1 MKVYEARSLIE
12 SMEDRAKE
20 YSSLRE
26 KLVLLRKRFLDI
38 VQLDDALQGKGAN
51 SIKGFYQAQ
60 IDVVDAWMRLVDRQI
75 AFFNGVSGDA
85 GDNDLSGNTV
95 VYQSFL
101 ESELSHHEK
110 NYMMM
115 VDSQQ
120 DELKRIFNRV
130 DDLVPL
136 NVFSTDRFMDAV
148 AEAKK
153 GRNET
158 LQAVEN
164 FDEKLKSEY
173 TLSEDDEH
181 YVVALFQQLLEATR
195 QGNEILPIHFN
206 AEQYQTSDVYLLKE
220 QAENQANDYL
230 NFKEEQEKAR
240 EQMKRLEEQKQRPWY
255 EKTWDGVKNFTG
267 ELTGYYDYIRA
278 SEGVDPVT
286 GAELTTAQRVTAGAM
301 AAAGFIPV
309 VGWAGRIVK
318 GGGAI
323 YKTAKGVHAADQ
335 ALDVYLNAKT
345 FSNLEKAE
353 LGIYGLVS
361 VNGFNEYILGKDMF
375 GNELTDLQRQQ
386 SLYYSIL
393 GPALMATPFIPSLVK
408 NGKVVTEETIGKL
421 HQLTQ
426 KTKTGAVSFGREL
439 QGGMNVLLQ
448 NPKSNLAISSIG
460 NSPIN
465 VMNPMRILKDID
477 QGMSKFSFGD
487 MKDSTKTVNPLNVL
501 NDVRTKSTGKVYPTR
516 QIDSV
521 EEAQIIDRVKEL
533 RGVLPSKY
541 KKSGNFAFAEVD
553 VNGINKKEFY
563 ASSKIDEFK
572 GVLEEKIPEISLK
585 PNEPIFKASLAPGK
599 DGKPFMR
606 DSDTE
611 YKILNEIA
619 LKLGDDVN
627 ATGKIKL
634 FTELD
639 TCDSC
644 SKVIAEFANKYKNIE
659 LEIIHNNDE
668 RIRP

>member
-1 MKVYEARSLIE
+1 MSLKVYEARSLID

-38 VQLDDALQGKGAN
+38 VQLDDALKGKGAKA
-51 SIKGFYQAQ
+51 IKGFYQAQ
-60 IDVVDAWMRLVDRQI
+60 IDVVDAWLRLIDRQI
-75 AFFNGVSGDA
+75 AFFKGISGDA

-136 NVFSTDRFMDAV
+136 NVFSSERFMDAV

-206 AEQYQTSDVYLLKE
+206 AEQYQSSDVYLLKE
-220 QAENQANDYL
+220 QAENQANNYL

-255 EKTWDGVKNFTG
+255 EKTWEGVKNFTG

-323 YKTAKGVHAADQ
+323 YKTAKGMHAADQ

-408 NGKVVTEETIGKL
+408 NGKVIKEETIGKL
-421 HQLTQ
+421 HQLTL
-426 KTKTGAVSFGREL
+426 KTKTGAISFGREL

-448 NPKSNLAISSIG
+448 NPRKNLVYSSVG

-465 VMNPMRILKDID
+465 VMNPKRMLKDID
-477 QGMSKFSFGD
+477 QGMSKFSFGEISGSTRSVNTANGIEGVGKHVD
-487 MKDSTKTVNPLNVL
+487 DVKIPENMKKWDYTPSEELYKKYENVYKNPKYYNQETGEIYWPPNDGFVSGTQKTETLHP
-501 NDVRTKSTGKVYPTR
+501 GM
-516 QIDSV
+516 
-521 EEAQIIDRVKEL
+521 IIDRYGSPTGSFLAPESDSFPSRALAPHSEQAPYFIYEVIDDFEVTIGKIAPWFDQPGGGTQIIKYKPNGRPYSIEELIEL
-533 RGVLPSKY
+533 RVIKQ
-541 KKSGNFAFAEVD
+541 
-553 VNGINKKEFY
+553 IN
-563 ASSKIDEFK
+563 
-572 GVLEEKIPEISLK
+572 P
-585 PNEPIFKASLAPGK
+585 
-599 DGKPFMR
+599 
-606 DSDTE
+606 
-611 YKILNEIA
+611 
-619 LKLGDDVN
+619 
-627 ATGKIKL
+627 
-634 FTELD
+634 
-639 TCDSC
+639 
-644 SKVIAEFANKYKNIE
+644 
-659 LEIIHNNDE
+659 
-668 RIRP
+668 